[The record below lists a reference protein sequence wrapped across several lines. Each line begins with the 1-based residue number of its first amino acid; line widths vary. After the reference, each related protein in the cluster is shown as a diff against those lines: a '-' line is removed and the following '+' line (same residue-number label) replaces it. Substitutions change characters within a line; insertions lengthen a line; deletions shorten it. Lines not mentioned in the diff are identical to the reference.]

1 MIDLSKIEQYR
12 ENNRIEAK
20 KALGGLPKSI
30 WETYSAF
37 ANTLGGIILLGVEE
51 DREHVLH
58 TINLPDPERLVREFW
73 EIVRN
78 PKKASVNIL
87 AGRHV
92 QIETIGGNRI
102 IVITVPRAQRYDK
115 PVYVEGNPF
124 SGSYRRSGEGDY
136 RCTREE
142 VQSMFRDA
150 AVQTQDMKVLE
161 FLGTDA
167 LDWESVRRY
176 RARTRQYRPCHA
188 WEDLADPEFLRKLGA
203 IGRGADGALHPTGA
217 GLLMF
222 GFAREIVREFPH
234 YSLDYREYLGSDD
247 AQVTDRIFSS
257 SGGWS
262 GNLYDFYFHVSERI
276 TRDIPLALRRRANGA
291 EDAAAACRA
300 LGEALANCLVNAD
313 YYGQQG
319 ISAVKCRGMAAFSN
333 PGAFRIEVEAA
344 KSGGVSDPRNGALVR
359 MFHLAG
365 IGERMGGGIPN
376 IYSVWKKLGWA
387 PPVIEEQFNPDRITV
402 SLPTQRSGGR
412 TPGRGGAGKTAVHK
426 AAMIVY
432 LTDNVSG
439 RTSDFAQL
447 LGLKDA
453 RVRAL
458 LGELIAEGIVV
469 PEGGR
474 RYRVYKLKA

>member
-1 MIDLSKIEQYR
+1 MIDLFRIEQYR

-51 DREHVLH
+51 NRDHTLH
-58 TINLPDPERLVREFW
+58 TINLPDPDRLVREFW
-73 EIVRN
+73 ENVRN

-87 AGRHV
+87 AGKHV

-115 PVYVEGNPF
+115 PVYIDGNPL

-142 VQSMFRDA
+142 VQSMLRDA

-161 FLGTDA
+161 FLNPDV
-167 LDWESVRRY
+167 LDWDSVRRY
-176 RARTRQYRPCHA
+176 RARTAQYRPGHA
-188 WEDLADPEFLRKLGA
+188 WEDLDDSEFLRKLGA
-203 IGRGADGALHPTGA
+203 IGRGTDNALHPTGA

-222 GFAREIVREFPH
+222 GFAREIAKEFPH

-247 AQVTDRIFSS
+247 SQITDQIFSS

-291 EDAAAACRA
+291 AEAAAACRA
-300 LGEALANCLVNAD
+300 AGEALANCLVNAD
-313 YYGQQG
+313 YYGQPG
-319 ISAVKCRGMAAFSN
+319 ISAVKRRGMITFSN

-376 IYSVWKKLGWA
+376 LYSVWKKLGWP
-387 PPVIEEQFNPDRITV
+387 PPVIEERFKPDRITV

-412 TPGRGGAGKTAVHK
+412 SPGRSGAGKTAVHK
-426 AAMIVY
+426 AAVIDY

-439 RTSDFAQL
+439 KTSDFAQL

-453 RVRAL
+453 RVRIL